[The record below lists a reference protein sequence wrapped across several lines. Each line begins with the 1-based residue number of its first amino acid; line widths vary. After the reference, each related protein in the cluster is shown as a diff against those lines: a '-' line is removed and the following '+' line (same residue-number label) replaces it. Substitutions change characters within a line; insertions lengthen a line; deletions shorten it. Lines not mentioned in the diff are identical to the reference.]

1 MGIYPYRFASP
12 SSTIG
17 WGANVLTP
25 ERRTLYLPAHPVN
38 TGDQCI
44 CDNAGTLCPQTQFLD
59 AEEASAAAGACL
71 ITMKREMMDVGKPE
85 GIEIPASQDE
95 VNHYIQIQ
103 EETSVEI
110 TVKREK
116 VDIEESEVIEIPAS
130 KEEVDYNIQIQERT
144 SLEDHL
150 ADAEVNMPSE
160 EEVEIKDDCDTHIPQ
175 MKVRLGGK
183 VLQEQGKES

>member
-1 MGIYPYRFASP
+1 
-12 SSTIG
+12 
-17 WGANVLTP
+17 
-25 ERRTLYLPAHPVN
+25 
-38 TGDQCI
+38 
-44 CDNAGTLCPQTQFLD
+44 
-59 AEEASAAAGACL
+59 
-71 ITMKREMMDVGKPE
+71 MKREMMDVGKSE
-85 GIEIPASQDE
+85 DIEIPASQDE

-160 EEVEIKDDCDTHIPQ
+160 EEVEIEDDCDTDIPQ
-175 MKVRLGGK
+175 MKLSRLD
-183 VLQEQGKES
+183 L